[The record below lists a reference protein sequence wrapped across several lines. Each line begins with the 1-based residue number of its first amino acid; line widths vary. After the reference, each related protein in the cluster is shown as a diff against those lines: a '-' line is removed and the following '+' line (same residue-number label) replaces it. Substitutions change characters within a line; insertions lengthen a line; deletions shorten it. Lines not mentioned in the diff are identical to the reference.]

1 MIIGMHVTDVELGLT
16 SPSPTTSVLFVIGI
30 PVVRLTAQCTC
41 TRRGQRYHLIWY
53 GTLLTVVC

>member
-1 MIIGMHVTDVELGLT
+1 MHVTDVELGLT